1 MGARGEWV
9 FRGQFLVV
17 SQAERLKSSKLKV
30 EKKKEKRDG
39 NTEVTLLR
47 RASRERNTEGTELRK
62 RREKCK

>member
-30 EKKKEKRDG
+30 EK
-39 NTEVTLLR
+39 
-47 RASRERNTEGTELRK
+47 RK
-62 RREKCK
+62 RRGTVTQRSPSCGGQAESGTQRAQS